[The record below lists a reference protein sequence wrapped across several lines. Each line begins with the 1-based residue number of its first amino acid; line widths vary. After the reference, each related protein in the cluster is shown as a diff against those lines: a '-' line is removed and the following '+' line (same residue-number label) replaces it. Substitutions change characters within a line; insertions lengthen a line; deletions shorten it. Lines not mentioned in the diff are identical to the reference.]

1 MFELM
6 NRGRTREPFESLVL
20 YHLLKWSFVS
30 PVLHLYFHG
39 RIYGAENVPLD
50 RPFVVASNHASNF
63 DPPIVSCAVKRPVS
77 FMAKEELF
85 GIPGFKQAIELYG
98 AYPVKR
104 AASDRSAIRAAV
116 RSLENGW
123 ATGVFLQGTRTA
135 DGRITAPK
143 LGAAM
148 IAAKAGVPILP
159 VSLWGTQ
166 AVLKK
171 GSTIPRPAPITIRVG
186 KLIDAPASTRRD
198 ELEAVTQ
205 QCADRINAMHALGR

>member
-6 NRGRTREPFESLVL
+6 NRDRTREPFESLVL

>member
-85 GIPGFKQAIELYG
+85 EIPGFKQAIE
-98 AYPVKR
+98 
-104 AASDRSAIRAAV
+104 
-116 RSLENGW
+116 
-123 ATGVFLQGTRTA
+123 
-135 DGRITAPK
+135 
-143 LGAAM
+143 
-148 IAAKAGVPILP
+148 
-159 VSLWGTQ
+159 
-166 AVLKK
+166 
-171 GSTIPRPAPITIRVG
+171 
-186 KLIDAPASTRRD
+186 
-198 ELEAVTQ
+198 
-205 QCADRINAMHALGR
+205 